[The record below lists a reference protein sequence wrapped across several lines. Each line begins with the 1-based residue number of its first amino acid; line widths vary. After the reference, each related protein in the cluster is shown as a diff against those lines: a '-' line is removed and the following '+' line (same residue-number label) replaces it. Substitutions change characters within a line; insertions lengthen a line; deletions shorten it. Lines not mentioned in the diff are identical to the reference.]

1 MTSVIGGMFWI
12 LTYILIY
19 QKALKIKLMMP
30 LIASCANISWEFIFS
45 FIFPYGQLQS
55 FTNYLWFGLDTIVV
69 THF

>member
-1 MTSVIGGMFWI
+1 
-12 LTYILIY
+12 
-19 QKALKIKLMMP
+19 MP
-30 LIASCANISWEFIFS
+30 LIASGANISWEFIFS